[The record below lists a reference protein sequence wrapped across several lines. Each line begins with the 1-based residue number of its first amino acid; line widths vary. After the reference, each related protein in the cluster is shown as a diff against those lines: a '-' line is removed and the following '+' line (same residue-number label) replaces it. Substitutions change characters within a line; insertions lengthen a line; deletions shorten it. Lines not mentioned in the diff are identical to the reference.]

1 MKTII
6 IFLLSITTLFG
17 QQIAPINL
25 SDNAKLQWNG
35 ANVKQKA
42 IICSFYYPLNAS
54 ADFYIKVRVQFYE
67 NISGAYGSKIL
78 DLINAD
84 QALQSPTLSGDQ
96 ASALMTAYADRLVEY
111 QTTGKCADT
120 TTGNIVPCLQS
131 DGLTPTVNAL
141 AESAYW
147 QTFFLNQVSGVT
159 SISTQKAM
167 NAIEKIEAAIVAKMN
182 TRKNW

>member
-1 MKTII
+1 MKILI
-6 IFLLSITTLFG
+6 LFLLSVSAFA

-25 SDNAKLQWNG
+25 SDNAKLQWGG

-42 IICSFYYPLNAS
+42 IITSFYYPLS
-54 ADFYIKVRVQFYE
+54 GTADFYIKVRVQFYE

-84 QALQSPTLSGDQ
+84 QTLSADQ
-96 ASALMTAYADRLVEY
+96 ASSLMGIYADKTIEH
-111 QTTGKCADT
+111 QTTGLCADN
-120 TTGNIVPCLQS
+120 TTGNIVPCLQA
-131 DGLTPTVNAL
+131 DGITPTVNAV

-147 QTFFLNQVSGVT
+147 QQFFLNQISGVT